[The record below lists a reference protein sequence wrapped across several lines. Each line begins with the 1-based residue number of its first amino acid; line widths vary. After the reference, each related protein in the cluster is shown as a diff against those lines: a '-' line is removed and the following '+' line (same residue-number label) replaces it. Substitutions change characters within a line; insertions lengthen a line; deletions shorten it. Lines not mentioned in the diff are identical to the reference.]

1 MTDTDYD
8 PAVYSDSSIGEVVD
22 GEHMWRRLTWKEV
35 AEEREQQVQRLR
47 GFQAIVADLDRNPN
61 GRHEGDAD
69 VDDPTGVSQ
78 GNPKFTTGDV
88 VGYQLGGKPY
98 LMPPRG
104 KRSDPQAWR
113 AGW

>member
-22 GEHMWRRLTWKEV
+22 GEHTWRRLTWKEV
-35 AEEREQQVQRLR
+35 AEERQQQVQRLE
-47 GFQAIVADLDRNPN
+47 GFRAIVSDLDRNPN

-69 VDDPTGVSQ
+69 VADPTGYSQ
-78 GNPKFTTGDV
+78 GNPKFITGDV
-88 VGYQLGGKPY
+88 VGYQLGGKPII
-98 LMPPRG
+98 MPPRER
-104 KRSDPQAWR
+104 RSDPQAWR